1 MERVTD
7 LRKWKGPKTDVIA
20 TLGNFDGM
28 HLGHQALVERLLE
41 WHDVLRLPTM
51 VVSFDPHPAA
61 LLRPHEPRRELVPLP
76 DRLRLLER
84 LGIDVVVVLRFDN
97 HLRGM
102 SAEEFFREI
111 LVQRLR
117 AKHLVLG
124 PDSRFG
130 RDRAGGFSLCSEL
143 GSGCEVTCDEI
154 DPLEVEGQPISST
167 RIRDRVAAGDVA
179 GLPELLGR
187 YYRLR
192 GEVRKGAGRGAT
204 LGFPTANVDAGPA
217 LKPADGVYAGRL
229 WAEGVL
235 RPAAISVG
243 TNPTFN
249 GPPIT
254 TVEAHV
260 LDFEGDLYGQV
271 VSVEFQERLR
281 GMERFEGPEPLIA
294 QMHRD
299 VARVRELIV
308 DPA

>member
-7 LRKWKGPKTDVIA
+7 LRKWKGPKSEVIA

-41 WHDVLRLPTM
+41 WRDVLRLPTL

-76 DRLRLLER
+76 DRLSLLER

-102 SAEEFFREI
+102 DAEEFFREI
-111 LVQRLR
+111 LVQRLKVR
-117 AKHLVLG
+117 HLVLG

-130 RDRAGGFSLCSEL
+130 RDRAGGFELCSRL
-143 GSGCEVTCDEI
+143 GPACEVSCDEI
-154 DPLEVEGQPISST
+154 EPLEVDGQVVSST
-167 RIRDRVAAGDVA
+167 RIRDLVAAGQVG

-204 LGFPTANVDAGPA
+204 LGFPTANVDPGPA

-229 WAEGVL
+229 WAEGIL

-260 LDFEGDLYGQV
+260 LDFDGDLYGQT
-271 VSVEFQERLR
+271 VSVEFQSRLR
-281 GMERFEGPEPLIA
+281 GMERFESPEALVA

-299 VARVRELIV
+299 VQQVRARIV
-308 DPA
+308 SE